1 MESLR
6 RKYSGFYALV
16 ISVFIFVSSC
26 SNMNIYSPE
35 QSVQLGKG
43 MSEQIAQDGQQFPE
57 LNNPRAR
64 QYLQN
69 ICNRIIQAPEIK
81 YRDLF
86 KYEVRIIDDDKTV
99 NAFAIPGGYI
109 YFYTGMLKMLDAE
122 ATVAAIMAHEIAHA
136 EERHATEQMTKA
148 YGQQILMNIA
158 LGEDPSRMES
168 LIGNLFN
175 GLALLKHSRDDEYEA
190 DKMSFKYLKSVNL
203 WYPGA
208 MKDFFEKMDKGKSSS
223 KIMTI
228 FSTHPQD
235 QDRIEQIDEMIRNN
249 NVGSPTDQNMRY
261 REYAKFKQMLR

>member
-1 MESLR
+1 MQLLR
-6 RKYSGFYALV
+6 RHFSGFYAVIISAFILV
-16 ISVFIFVSSC
+16 TSC
-26 SNMNIYSPE
+26 SDVNLYSPE
-35 QSVQLGKG
+35 QSVELGNR
-43 MSEQIAQDGQQFPE
+43 MSEQIAQDDRQFPE

-69 ICNRIIQAPEIK
+69 ICNRIVQAPQIK
-81 YRDLF
+81 YKNLF
-86 KYEVRIIDDDKTV
+86 KWKVTIIDNDKTV

-148 YGQQILMNIA
+148 YGQQILLGIA
-158 LGEDPSRMES
+158 LGEDPGRLES
-168 LIGNLFN
+168 MLANLFN
-175 GLALLKHSRDDEYEA
+175 GLALLKHSRDDEMEA
-190 DKMSFKYLKSVNL
+190 DEMSFKYLNSINV

-208 MKDFFEKMDKGKSSS
+208 MKQFFEKMEKGKSGPQV
-223 KIMTI
+223 MEI

-235 QDRIEQIDEMIRNN
+235 ENRVEKINEMLRDN
-249 NVGSPTDQNMRY
+249 NVGPPTDQNMKY